1 MMLSLR
7 QSILCILIAP
17 IFLVSCVAD
26 KGASKKADCSTGQTF
41 DAVSRKCIASQG
53 ATTVSRQPPVAT
65 TSTATLAEDSPGSSI
80 ILNYTDIDGDL
91 ATSCTIVGYDIITF
105 SASPICSCSGGFCFA
120 TVVPNANHSRLTSF
134 TYTISDPI
142 DGASLAKTV
151 AISMTNSNDL
161 PTFAT
166 TVVADTTAEDT
177 TLNLSTLPVVSDI
190 DCNATFNDLPN
201 ANCPSAFTYQITS
214 FTETAGAGSPSYSP
228 AYTDIVKN
236 CMGLNG
242 SSVNDLDCDIV
253 PQANFYGTYQFVY
266 RGNDG
271 WGNSTNTVTVTITV
285 TTVNDGPLAACTSA
299 PCTIT
304 VDEDGNATEP
314 QDPTALVVNY
324 DFLLKDDINYTYKD
338 VEDTA
343 NATVTDSDDY
353 ATCSID
359 ATGIILGT
367 LTLLDNTTCQI
378 RWTPGALNTN
388 GSAGSF
394 TVTFVDQGGASTTP
408 FTVNLTV
415 TARNDDPTAVASF
428 TYNTFDTLAF
438 QESPTAFAQGAGDYP
453 YSFTIDTSTTV
464 DPSPGSP
471 TETLTY
477 TLDTVQWN
485 LNGISSS
492 GPVATTDPSVPFAIS
507 GCMGG
512 TSTLLCTLT
521 LNGDE
526 GNADGTIQG
535 NFTVSDGNGGTD
547 TGSFTVTIQPVIDAP
562 VACQYSRF
570 IDAPECGLSG
580 CKAAS
585 SPLNAVTPSSHTTA
599 QPVFWYDSSKTTCWK
614 STGTGSSNWTP
625 NGKNEVQKLSF
636 TGVPTSGDFT
646 LDFNGEIT
654 ASIAYNATT
663 SAIETALEALT
674 GLTNVAVTGSIGSTL
689 TVTFTGN
696 VALTN
701 VAELIVN
708 TNTLSNGTA
717 INISPSTT
725 TQGGNSVIADKSIN
739 EKDILYI
746 RRLIID
752 EGGTSAA
759 ENALGLTVS
768 NLTSSNSILIQ
779 PANVLFSYDGT
790 AGNEARADLAA
801 YNWQS
806 AAADDSSSFTGYIKI
821 TPTGTTAGSSTIS
834 FDLSNG
840 TQTTAVSFVVTVNPV
855 SIKHNDWKVIR
866 AAGPTIN
873 KYGEVKSV
881 SNVCSY
887 SRDQCNGSACTGT
900 SAPTVATNG
909 GANGAL
915 YFATGTSTCYHHNG
929 SDWFALTAN
938 VCPVTATA
946 FESNC
951 SGDGASCVGNAVP
964 TTGASKLGHYYYDI
978 DDDTCYVSTATAGV
992 AGDWTAYNA
1001 PASATITWEN
1011 FTLSGTG
1018 SISGYWVYRR
1028 VAGQDYDY
1036 DFPLNKVIV
1045 PLGSTTYTD
1054 NATNSWEPPAPNFVY
1069 YYEVRPVVNTIPTKP
1084 VESYAQARVI
1094 APKDNAVFTSR
1105 RIANKLMCAKLLSVS
1120 DKTNNNRC
1128 PYVGPGDTPVD
1139 DVGLTAAEGS
1149 DCATNGAC
1157 DNPGYYD
1164 IGNDLIVDRFETGC
1178 PYSLGACST
1187 TDGNC
1192 VSDLNPVGNITAV
1205 AGTIFYSRS
1214 TGICYEGAGGTAWS
1228 PWDPSTASAA
1238 EILAASTSELPPLV
1252 FVNRANAAAF
1262 CSAAAAYPTII
1273 GLSAAP
1279 TRALPTR
1286 KQQMS
1291 YSQWDTQSLSDSSI
1305 TSLETGL
1312 SLNSSAKC
1320 NSSSASGL
1328 TGYADTETPDS
1339 SSLYSLP
1346 GTNSSGI
1353 RSVATGSTVT
1363 AGCQSFSG
1371 AQDIIGNVAEWVQDT
1386 FTAAAPELV
1395 AITSDYGT
1403 GSAGSVLSGANRYS
1417 VDIGTPP
1424 NWGSGGGL
1432 SPIGPCNDT
1441 DADDT
1446 CDGNLASWDLENKF
1460 NDAGRFFI
1468 PMGLPVHRDFDDNV
1482 GDAINSAVYPVG
1494 HPLAGTQVGTITSW
1508 AKVIGQSSGITSSQL
1523 HSDSVDFNMA
1533 ALPAG
1538 ANGTG
1543 MVTAGGF
1550 SDGAGSGLYRFKL
1563 QDVTSTSVNVGFR
1576 CIAPVTGTYDP

>member
-214 FTETAGAGSPSYSP
+214 FTETAGADSPSYSP

-1084 VESYAQARVI
+1084 VESYAQARIV
-1094 APKDNAVFTSR
+1094 APSDNTVFMSQ
-1105 RIANKLMCAKLLSVS
+1105 RIANKLMCAKLLSPS

-1128 PYVGPGDTPVD
+1128 PYVGPGD
-1139 DVGLTAAEGS
+1139 S
-1149 DCATNGAC
+1149 I
-1157 DNPGYYD
+1157 PGYYD
-1164 IGNDLIVDRFETGC
+1164 IGSDIIVDRFEAGC
-1178 PYSLGACST
+1178 PYSLAACDT

-1192 VSDLNPVGNITAV
+1192 VTDLNPSGNITAI
-1205 AGTIFYSRS
+1205 AGTILYSRS
-1214 TGICYEGAGGTAWS
+1214 TGICYEGSGGTVWTPFDATAIS
-1228 PWDPSTASAA
+1228 PAQGVVASKAD
-1238 EILAASTSELPPLV
+1238 LPPFV
-1252 FVNRANAAAF
+1252 FVNQPDAVDYCLNVGD
-1262 CSAAAAYPTII
+1262 YPSII
-1273 GLSAAP
+1273 GLSAVP

-1286 KQQMS
+1286 KQQMA

-1339 SSLYSLP
+1339 SSAYSLP

-1353 RSVATGSTVT
+1353 RSVATGSTVS
-1363 AGCQSFSG
+1363 AGCQSFAG
-1371 AQDIIGNVAEWVQDT
+1371 AQDTIGNVSEWVSDQ
-1386 FTAAAPELV
+1386 FT
-1395 AITSDYGT
+1395 TSGVETKAD
-1403 GSAGSVLSGANRYS
+1403 GSDFRTLNGPSVLSGVNRYS

-1424 NWGSGGGL
+1424 TWGTGVSA

-1446 CDGNLASWDLENKF
+1446 CDGALGSWDLENKF

-1468 PMGLPVHRDFDDNV
+1468 PMGIPVHRDFDDNV
-1482 GDAINSAVYPVG
+1482 GDPINDPKYPTG
-1494 HPLAGTQVGTITSW
+1494 HPLAGQQVGTITSW

-1523 HSDSVDFNMA
+1523 HSDSVDFNISN
-1533 ALPAG
+1533 LTGG
-1538 ANGTG
+1538 ATKTG
-1543 MVTAGGF
+1543 MVVGGGF
-1550 SDGAGSGLYRFKL
+1550 TDGAGSGLYRFEL
-1563 QDVTSTSVNVGFR
+1563 QDETYTAIDVGFR
-1576 CIAPVTGTYDP
+1576 CIAPVTGTFDP